1 MFGYV
6 LPDKPNMF
14 VRDYTL
20 FRAYY
25 CGLCHAMKK
34 EAGQISRLSVNYDAA
49 FISLLFSDIRGE
61 KPKVVYKR

>member
-14 VRDYTL
+14 MKDYVL

-25 CGLCHAMKK
+25 CGLCHSMKK
-34 EAGQISRLSVNYDAA
+34 ESGQIARLTVNYDAA
-49 FISLLFSDIRGE
+49 FIALFFHDLLMHI
-61 KPKVVYKR
+61 